1 VNVRQLLV
9 GAEILAI
16 NQRHLAD
23 DLYQVGF
30 SDLAQ
35 LGNGSQAGFAIE
47 DVELDL
53 DQLMI
58 AEGAFQFGEDTFSQ
72 TVVSHSQNRFQMV
85 ADRFE
90 LFLLLLSERH
100 NLTPASDLVKKR
112 RPVYPSESG
121 TAHLITT
128 RFIFQRWPV
137 ARSKTSQNW
146 LREHFNDPYVKMAQK
161 DGYRSRASY
170 KLLEIQEKDRLIRPG
185 MTVIDL
191 GAAPG
196 GWSQVTSRLI
206 GGQGRLIASDILE
219 MDSIPDVTFIQGDFT
234 EDAVLAQILE
244 AVGNTQV
251 DLVIS
256 DMAPNMSGLAA
267 VDMPRAMFLSELA
280 LDLAGRVLRPGGDFL
295 IKVFQGE
302 GFDEYHKGIR
312 KLFDKVQMRK
322 PLSSRDRS
330 REQYLLARGFRGI
343 EGAASDERL

>member
-1 VNVRQLLV
+1 
-9 GAEILAI
+9 
-16 NQRHLAD
+16 
-23 DLYQVGF
+23 
-30 SDLAQ
+30 
-35 LGNGSQAGFAIE
+35 
-47 DVELDL
+47 
-53 DQLMI
+53 M
-58 AEGAFQFGEDTFSQ
+58 
-72 TVVSHSQNRFQMV
+72 
-85 ADRFE
+85 
-90 LFLLLLSERH
+90 
-100 NLTPASDLVKKR
+100 
-112 RPVYPSESG
+112 
-121 TAHLITT
+121 
-128 RFIFQRWPV
+128 
-137 ARSKTSQNW
+137 ARSKSSHNW
-146 LREHFNDPYVKMAQK
+146 LKEHFDDKYVKMAQK

-170 KLLEIQEKDRLIRPG
+170 KLLEIQEKDKIIRPG

-234 EDAVLAQILE
+234 EDAVLAQILD

-256 DMAPNMSGLAA
+256 DMAPNMSGLSA
-267 VDMPRAMFLSELA
+267 VDMPRAMFLCELA

-302 GFDEYHKGIR
+302 GFDVYHKEIR

-330 REQYLLARGFRGI
+330 REQYLLARGFRAI